1 MQVFAKNEP
10 AAVPEGSIV
19 MKMYT
24 LTELGLVA
32 GVTVHHN
39 PYPRILIGSG
49 EGAREIT
56 MGRRD
61 FPHGLQG
68 PYPTLSKEERN
79 KAPQYLKEAG
89 LRCPHLG
96 EVWEFR
102 DLVSEMYWDP
112 KAEPGTIDTS
122 PQMEE
127 RNRLIKAGCPI
138 CGAPW
143 ASATPHGVVHVDAAL
158 SDGVDLRRRA
168 DKDGWVLLAH
178 PNPAGDQRALV
189 LVDVT
194 FTSEIQMPVEGA
206 RRPEIIESG
215 KRLVEAAIPERGGRR
230 ALYETVARPSTSMNI
245 CKAIVM
251 LPGRE
256 FTVVRSG
263 HGQGPDTINVSYD
276 PNGPASKFGYKR
288 DPEAE
293 KARALKADQKA
304 KKQEAWKQAI
314 EHVNSPKTEEVQS

>member
-1 MQVFAKNEP
+1 
-10 AAVPEGSIV
+10 
-19 MKMYT
+19 MKIYA

-32 GVTVHHN
+32 GVTVRHN

-68 PYPTLSKEERN
+68 PYPTVSQEDRG
-79 KAPQYLKEAG
+79 KAPQLLKEAG
-89 LRCPHLG
+89 ARCPHLG

-102 DLVSEMYWDP
+102 DLISEMYWNP
-112 KAEPGTIDTS
+112 QEPEGAIENS
-122 PQMEE
+122 PGMEE

-138 CGAPW
+138 CGMPW
-143 ASATPHGVVHVDAAL
+143 SAWTPHAVVHVDATLA
-158 SDGVDLRRRA
+158 DGVDLRRRA
-168 DKDGWVLLAH
+168 DRDGWVLLAH
-178 PNPAGDQRALV
+178 PHSEADLRALV
-189 LVDVT
+189 VVDVT
-194 FTSEIQMPVEGA
+194 YTSDIQMPAEGS

-215 KRLVEAAIPERGGRR
+215 KRLVEPATPEKHGRR
-230 ALYETVARPSTSMNI
+230 ALYETVARPSTSMNL

-256 FTVVRSG
+256 FTVVRTG
-263 HGQGPDTINVSYD
+263 HGQGPDTINVSY
-276 PNGPASKFGYKR
+276 GPKGPSAQIGYKK

-293 KARALKADQKA
+293 KGLALRAERRAR
-304 KKQEAWKQAI
+304 KQATWKQAI
-314 EHVNSPKTEEVQS
+314 EHVQNPVAEVAAPETKEVQS

>member
-10 AAVPEGSIV
+10 AVVPEGSIV

-32 GVTVHHN
+32 GVAVHHN
-39 PYPRILIGSG
+39 PYPRVLIGSG

-68 PYPTLSKEERN
+68 PYPTLSKEERD
-79 KAPQYLKEAG
+79 KAPQFLKEAG

-102 DLVSEMYWDP
+102 DLLSEMYWDP
-112 KAEPGTIDTS
+112 QKPEGTLGNSPG
-122 PQMEE
+122 MEE

-168 DKDGWVLLAH
+168 ETGNLKHGKGEKHSADVKTAYVDKIVGDVKLAR
-178 PNPAGDQRALV
+178 Q
-189 LVDVT
+189 
-194 FTSEIQMPVEGA
+194 Q
-206 RRPEIIESG
+206 
-215 KRLVEAAIPERGGRR
+215 
-230 ALYETVARPSTSMNI
+230 
-245 CKAIVM
+245 AIVCIHGERRVVGDGEDADTCLDRGTHQLIHGAGGM
-251 LPGRE
+251 LG
-256 FTVVRSG
+256 V
-263 HGQGPDTINVSYD
+263 
-276 PNGPASKFGYKR
+276 ASM
-288 DPEAE
+288 A
-293 KARALKADQKA
+293 
-304 KKQEAWKQAI
+304 
-314 EHVNSPKTEEVQS
+314 V

>member
-10 AAVPEGSIV
+10 AVVPEGSIV

-32 GVTVHHN
+32 GVAVHHN
-39 PYPRILIGSG
+39 PYPRVLIGSG

-61 FPHGLQG
+61 FPNGLKG
-68 PYPTLSKEERN
+68 PYPAISKEERD
-79 KAPQYLKEAG
+79 KAPQSLKEAG

-112 KAEPGTIDTS
+112 QAEPGTIDTS

-127 RNRLIKAGCPI
+127 RNRLIKAGCPV

-143 ASATPHGVVHVDAAL
+143 ASWTPHAVVHCDANLA
-158 SDGVDLRRRA
+158 DGVDLRRRA
-168 DKDGWVLLAH
+168 DKDGWVILAH
-178 PNPAGDQRALV
+178 PHPAGDQRALV
-189 LVDVT
+189 VVDVT
-194 FTSEIQMPVEGA
+194 YTSEIQMPVEGA

-215 KRLVEAAIPERGGRR
+215 KRLVEAAIPESGGRR
-230 ALYETVARPSTSMNI
+230 AMYETAARPSNSMNA

-263 HGQGPDTINVSYD
+263 HGQGPDTINVSYG
-276 PNGPASKFGYKR
+276 PNGPASKFGYKQ

-293 KARALKADQKA
+293 KARDLKSEQRAR
-304 KKQEAWKQAI
+304 KQAAWKQAI
-314 EHVNSPKTEEVQS
+314 EHVNSPEAKGAQS